1 MATEQQNTETI
12 KKYVTEIWNKGDISA
27 IDELIHPDFNFIL
40 VFAHLTNK
48 EDFKKMVAINHV
60 VFQDLTYYVDDP
72 FGDIVV
78 DETKGS
84 CFWRMTG
91 KHIGSWRN
99 VPASNKDV
107 SISGITFFKFTEDGK
122 MIEARVLSDV
132 FSLMNQ
138 IDGIKELYA

>member
-1 MATEQQNTETI
+1 MTTEQNNIETI
-12 KKYVTEIWNKGDISA
+12 KKYVTEIWNKGDVA
-27 IDELIHPDFNFIL
+27 VIDELIHPDFNFIL

-48 EDFKKMVAINHV
+48 EDFKKMVAVNHV
-60 VFQDLTYYVDDP
+60 VFQDLTYHVDDP

-91 KHIGSWRN
+91 KHIGVWRN

-107 SISGITFFKFTEDGK
+107 DISGITFFKFTEDGK
-122 MIEARVLSDV
+122 LIEARVLSDV

>member
-1 MATEQQNTETI
+1 MTAEQKNAETI
-12 KKYVTEIWNKGDISA
+12 KRYVSEIWNMADMSV

-48 EDFKKMVAINHV
+48 EDFKKMITVNHI
-60 VFQDLTYYVDDP
+60 VFQDLAYYIDDP
-72 FGDIVV
+72 VGDIVV
-78 DETKGS
+78 DKTKGS

-91 KHIGSWRN
+91 KHIGVWRN
-99 VPASNKDV
+99 VPASNKEV
-107 SISGITFFKFTEDGK
+107 SINGITFFKFTEDGK